1 MGKLVQEYLGGQEH
15 VDTVYWGQKL
25 GGLIKLYTN
34 KHFSDYELVK
44 EFDFVKGVK
53 LEPTYGQVQLGKN
66 NTEKFV
72 QTGWR
77 FYQNED
83 FRFVIHFSVDKY
95 DDDERISIMT
105 TEFSKGL
112 SMIDDLEQGFYKS
125 GPLKGRFFDMSFNIL
140 ERDDRI
146 NNLIAWDHDIQE
158 QLNKDV
164 IQFLSI
170 IPELKSRGLP
180 NSRGIILS
188 GPPGHW
194 EDHDG

>member
-1 MGKLVQEYLGGQEH
+1 
-15 VDTVYWGQKL
+15 
-25 GGLIKLYTN
+25 
-34 KHFSDYELVK
+34 
-44 EFDFVKGVK
+44 
-53 LEPTYGQVQLGKN
+53 
-66 NTEKFV
+66 
-72 QTGWR
+72 
-77 FYQNED
+77 
-83 FRFVIHFSVDKY
+83 
-95 DDDERISIMT
+95 MT

-180 NSRGIILS
+180 NSRGIIRR
-188 GPPGHW
+188 PPGHW